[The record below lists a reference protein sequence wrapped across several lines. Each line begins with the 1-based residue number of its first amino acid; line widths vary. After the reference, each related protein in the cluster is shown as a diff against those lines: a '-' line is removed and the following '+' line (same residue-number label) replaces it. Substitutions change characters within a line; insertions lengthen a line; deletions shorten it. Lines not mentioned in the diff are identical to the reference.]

1 MLKRFRQEGGWDFQ
15 DDPINPGIIFLAK
28 IRNDASVTLVTDSFK
43 LRT

>member
-1 MLKRFRQEGGWDFQ
+1 MLKRFRQEGGWGFQ

-28 IRNDASVTLVTDSFK
+28 SRNDAPVTLVIDIFK